1 MKGGYTNARLKI
13 EDCCADNGDGFRLG
27 LGGQYLISGK
37 TYVGA
42 EYRYSNYEADLER
55 HQVALTLGTRF

>member
-1 MKGGYTNARLKI
+1 MAKA
-13 EDCCADNGDGFRLG
+13 FRVG

-42 EYRYSNYEADLER
+42 EYRYSNYEANFER
-55 HQVALTLGTRF
+55 HQVAPTLGTRF